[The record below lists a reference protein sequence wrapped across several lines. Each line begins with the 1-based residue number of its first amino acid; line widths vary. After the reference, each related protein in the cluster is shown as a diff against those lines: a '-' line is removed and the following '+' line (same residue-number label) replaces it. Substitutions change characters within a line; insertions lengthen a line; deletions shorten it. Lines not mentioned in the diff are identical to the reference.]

1 MKTIDLSKQKL
12 ENEKEELATIIE
24 NQTKI
29 SRTLQNTKK
38 MRESFIEKLS
48 DEEKTL
54 QSKIDE
60 INTKIN
66 PGAWIGNILVSNATK
81 SQIFNAYNIF
91 QVAL

>member
-1 MKTIDLSKQKL
+1 MNGKL
-12 ENEKEELATIIE
+12 LVKGTTTTDFNEFLF
-24 NQTKI
+24 QFV
-29 SRTLQNTKK
+29 
-38 MRESFIEKLS
+38 FIP
-48 DEEKTL
+48 TN
-54 QSKIDE
+54 E